1 MAQASYAKH
10 YNSRAKDKH
19 FEIGDQVVVL
29 TADSTNKLYAR
40 WIGPCNI
47 VEVRAPYSYLI
58 ELPDSSVRHVH
69 ANRIRPWVTRVNM
82 VGIIKEDD
90 DDFGDV
96 RYAPTDPVVDDLP
109 SAKIDPDMLGHLT
122 SDQRADLLQLLD
134 RYASCFSERP
144 GFCNLVEHK
153 IDVNSDFKPKKFKA
167 YKIPEVLKARS

>member
-1 MAQASYAKH
+1 MSQKRQAPTTDLAEANYAKH

-40 WIGPCNI
+40 WRGPRNI
-47 VEVRAPYSYLI
+47 VEVRALYSYLI

-69 ANRIRPWVTRVNM
+69 ANSIRPWVTRVNL
-82 VGIIKEDD
+82 VGIIEEDD

-109 SAKIDPDMLGHLT
+109 SAKIDPDRLGNYQRPSGQIYHNCLIGT
-122 SDQRADLLQLLD
+122 YLALVDDQVFVILWSTRLM
-134 RYASCFSERP
+134 
-144 GFCNLVEHK
+144 
-153 IDVNSDFKPKKFKA
+153 
-167 YKIPEVLKARS
+167 